1 MPIQDP
7 TFIPNQTDPNAGS
20 VDPIQ
25 GGQAAETARRA
36 PGQRLL
42 TAKEREQRQ
51 LALGAT
57 VPSKQEAMCDCSKV
71 IHFSVFFDGT
81 GNNRDVELA
90 KTDVKEQ
97 ALSNIYKLWATHKE
111 GGNIIR
117 PYIPGVGTPYPAIG
131 DSGGTLGM
139 AIGSGAEK
147 RIKKAIELLD
157 EEIAKVPAEQ
167 KIRLINITV
176 FGFSR
181 GAAQARAFIRD
192 LAALCQADGEA
203 YLYKG
208 KPLRIAFAGLFDT
221 VCSAYGNPL
230 TAALSVSGGHNG
242 WAEGMQIPAMVE
254 QTVHMNSAHELR
266 RRFPLDSTRIDANYP
281 DNTVEIWYPGVHS
294 DVGGGYSPQYQ
305 GKENSISR
313 FALNHMFDVAFAAGV
328 LFEKIDNLPKSVRDE
343 FNKDDEKLRAAFN
356 AYVDAVP
363 VKSGAMEV
371 VQASHMGLFHRWLK
385 TRVLSRAEL
394 PSTLRLQQAR
404 TTAETSVADLKA
416 KRRALM
422 HKYGVAGRDE
432 ERMPAQHQDEYEEN
446 NKRIKKSKDAAD
458 EADDALSNLTKED
471 HKYLEDI
478 ADIKN
483 RAKAGKRLSL
493 RERTLLEAWD
503 NDSPLAEAVAEFFD
517 GFAHDSVA
525 HFQYDSSRLSDW
537 RTIYFGETKYMPS

>member
-7 TFIPNQTDPNAGS
+7 TFIPKQTDPNAGS

-25 GGQAAETARRA
+25 GGQAAETAKRA

-81 GNNRDVELA
+81 GNNRDAELA

-97 ALSNIYKLWATHKE
+97 ALSNIYKLWAAHKE
-111 GGNIIR
+111 SGDVIR

-192 LAALCQADGEA
+192 LAKLCQAEGEA
-203 YLYKG
+203 YLYKS

-230 TAALSVSGGHNG
+230 TAAYSASGGHNG
-242 WAEGMQIPAMVE
+242 WAEDMKIPPMVE
-254 QTVHMNSAHELR
+254 QTVHMNAAHELR

-328 LFEKIDNLPKSVRDE
+328 LFKKIDNLAKNVRDE
-343 FNKDDEKLRAAFN
+343 FNKDDEKLRTAFN
-356 AYVDAVP
+356 AYIDAVP
-363 VKSGAMEV
+363 VKTGAMEV
-371 VQASHMGLFHRWLK
+371 VQAAHMGLFHRWLK
-385 TRVLSRAEL
+385 TRVLARAEL
-394 PSTLRLQQAR
+394 PSTQRLQQAR
-404 TTAETSVADLKA
+404 STAETSVADLKA
-416 KRRALM
+416 KRRVLL
-422 HKYGVAGRDE
+422 HKYGVADRNGFRVAPQGKDE
-432 ERMPAQHQDEYEEN
+432 IEKNTDLL
-446 NKRIKKSKDAAD
+446 KKSKEAAD
-458 EADDALSNLTKED
+458 EADDALSSLTKED
-471 HKYLEDI
+471 HKYLEDM
-478 ADIKN
+478 ADIKD
-483 RAKAGKRLSL
+483 RAKDGKRLSL

-503 NDSPLAEAVAEFFD
+503 NDSQLPSAVADFFD
-517 GFAHDSVA
+517 SFAHDSVA
-525 HFQYDSSRLSDW
+525 HFHYDTSRLSDW
-537 RTIYFGETKYMPS
+537 RTIYFGDTKYKPS

>member
-7 TFIPNQTDPNAGS
+7 TLIPNQTDPNAGS
-20 VDPIQ
+20 VDPIP

-57 VPSKQEAMCDCSKV
+57 VPSKQEAMCECTKL

-90 KTDVKEQ
+90 KKVEEQ
-97 ALSNIYKLWATHKE
+97 ALSNIYKLWAAHKDVQ
-111 GGNIIR
+111 NISKK
-117 PYIPGVGTPYPAIG
+117 YIPGVGTPFTEIG
-131 DSGGTLGM
+131 DSGGVNGM

-147 RIKKAIELLD
+147 RIKKALELLD
-157 EEIAKVPAEQ
+157 QEIAKVPAEQ

-192 LAALCQADGEA
+192 LAALCLADGEA

-208 KPLRIAFAGLFDT
+208 KPLRIAFTGLFDT
-221 VCSAYGNPL
+221 VCSAYGNLL
-230 TAALSVSGGHNG
+230 TAAASASGGHNG
-242 WAEGMQIPAMVE
+242 WAEDMKIPPMVE
-254 QTVHMNSAHELR
+254 QTVHMNAAHELR

-294 DVGGGYSPQYQ
+294 DVGGGYSSQYQ

-313 FALNHMFDVAFAAGV
+313 FALNHMFDVAFSAGV
-328 LFEKIDNLPKSVRDE
+328 LFDKIGDLDPRVQDE
-343 FNKDDEKLRAAFN
+343 FNKDDPQLRAAFN

-371 VQASHMGLFHRWLK
+371 VQAAHMGLFHRWLK
-385 TRVLSRAEL
+385 ARVLTRAEL
-394 PSTLRLQQAR
+394 PSNLRLQQAR

-422 HKYGVAGRDE
+422 QRYGVFDRNGFRLAPQGKAE
-432 ERMPAQHQDEYEEN
+432 IEKNTELL
-446 NKRIKKSKDAAD
+446 KKSSDAAD
-458 EADDALSNLTKED
+458 EADDALSSLTKED
-471 HKYLEDI
+471 HKYLEDM
-478 ADIKN
+478 ADIQS

-493 RERTLLEAWD
+493 REHTLLESWN
-503 NDSPLAEAVAEFFD
+503 NDTPLPEAVADFFD

-525 HFQYDSSRLSDW
+525 HFHYDTSRLSDW
-537 RTIYFGETKYMPS
+537 RTIYFGDAKYMPS